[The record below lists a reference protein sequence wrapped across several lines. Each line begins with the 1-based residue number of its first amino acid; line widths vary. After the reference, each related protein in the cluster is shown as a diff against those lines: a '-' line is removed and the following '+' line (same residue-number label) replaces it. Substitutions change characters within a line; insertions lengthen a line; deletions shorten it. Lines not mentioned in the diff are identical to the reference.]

1 MKSSRED
8 EPARSQESPA
18 WSDDSARAPADS
30 GLSLED
36 LNAAF
41 AEMLSTGQD
50 PYAGGPDRAPDEGDS
65 LHGFASEL
73 GAESDEADVCCEIT
87 PRTILEAMLFV
98 GSPDNQ
104 PLTSDRIAGLM
115 RGVRPLEIDDLVCD
129 LNEQYEANDCPYRID
144 GEAGGYKLV
153 LREQFWPIR
162 DKYFGR
168 TRQAKLSP
176 AAVEVLSIIA
186 YKGAQS
192 ADDLARMRGRPSGA
206 ILAQL
211 VRRQLLRVERNADAP
226 RRACYHAT
234 PRLLA
239 LLGLETLDD
248 LPRGQEMERG

>member
-1 MKSSRED
+1 MTSSQED
-8 EPARSQESPA
+8 EAAGSQEPRA
-18 WSDDSARAPADS
+18 WSRDSARAPADS

-50 PYAGGPDRAPDEGDS
+50 PYSDRPECSPNEADGP
-65 LHGFASEL
+65 HGLPSAL
-73 GAESDEADVCCEIT
+73 VAVPDEADACCEIT

-98 GSPDNQ
+98 GTSDNQ
-104 PLTSDRIAGLM
+104 PLTSDRVAGLM
-115 RGVRPLEIDDLVCD
+115 RGVRPLEIDELVRE
-129 LNEQYEANDCPYRID
+129 LNEQYEAKGCPYCIE

-153 LREQFWPIR
+153 LREGFSPIR

-168 TRQAKLSP
+168 SRQAKLSP

-192 ADDLARMRGRPSGA
+192 ADDVARMRGRPSGA
-206 ILAQL
+206 ILSQL
-211 VRRQLLRVERNADAP
+211 VRRQLLRVDRDADVP
-226 RRACYHAT
+226 RRARYHAT

>member
-1 MKSSRED
+1 MTSSQDD
-8 EPARSQESPA
+8 EPARLQEPQA
-18 WSDDSARAPADS
+18 WSHESARAPADS

-50 PYAGGPDRAPDEGDS
+50 PYAGGSSRAPDEDDV
-65 LHGFASEL
+65 LHGLVSDLA
-73 GAESDEADVCCEIT
+73 AEPDEADACCEIT

-104 PLTSDRIAGLM
+104 PLTSDRVAGLM
-115 RGVRPLEIDDLVCD
+115 RGVRPLEIDDLVRD
-129 LNEQYEANDCPYRID
+129 LNQQYETSGCPYRIH

-153 LREQFWPIR
+153 LREEFSPIR
-162 DKYFGR
+162 DRYFGR
-168 TRQAKLSP
+168 TRQTKLSP

-186 YKGAQS
+186 YKGAHS
-192 ADDLARMRGRPSGA
+192 ADDVARMRGRPSGA

-211 VRRQLLRVERNADAP
+211 VRRQLLRVERNAEAP